1 MILCRLFWEFCKTGL
16 FAIGGGMATV
26 PFLREIADKTGWFT
40 AGQLADMIAVSEST
54 PGPLGVNMATYVG
67 YTVGSSQLGSPWM
80 GIVGAVTATLGL
92 IFPSIVI
99 VLCISFFLKRFRTST
114 LVDAALYGLRPASVA
129 LISAA
134 GVEIVLF
141 AILRVDS
148 IYQIGAAQLS
158 WKSVALAAGVYAG
171 TNLIPKLKK
180 LHPIWFIL
188 LSAIVGIILKMG

>member
-1 MILCRLFWEFCKTGL
+1 MILCKLFWEFCKTGL

-67 YTVGSSQLGSPWM
+67 YTVGSTQLGSPWM

-141 AILRVDS
+141 AMLRVDS

>member
-1 MILCRLFWEFCKTGL
+1 MILCKLFWEFCKTGL

-67 YTVGSSQLGSPWM
+67 YTVGSTQLGSPWM
-80 GIVGAVTATLGL
+80 GMVGAVTATLGL

-188 LSAIVGIILKMG
+188 LSAIVGIVLKMG

>member
-1 MILCRLFWEFCKTGL
+1 MILCKLFWEFCKTGL

-171 TNLIPKLKK
+171 TNLIPKIKK

-188 LSAIVGIILKMG
+188 LSAIVGVILKMG

>member
-1 MILCRLFWEFCKTGL
+1 MILCKLFWEFCKTGL

-67 YTVGSSQLGSPWM
+67 YTVGYSQLGSHWM
-80 GIVGAVTATLGL
+80 GIVGAVAATLGL

-141 AILRVDS
+141 AMLRVDS
-148 IYQIGAAQLS
+148 IYQMGAAQLS

-188 LSAIVGIILKMG
+188 LSAIVGVLLKMG

>member
-67 YTVGSSQLGSPWM
+67 YTVGLSQLGSPWM
-80 GIVGAVTATLGL
+80 GIVGAVAATLGL

-188 LSAIVGIILKMG
+188 LSAIAGIVLKMG

>member
-1 MILCRLFWEFCKTGL
+1 MILCKLFWEFCKTGL

-67 YTVGSSQLGSPWM
+67 YTVGLSQLGSPWM

-141 AILRVDS
+141 AMLRVDS

-188 LSAIVGIILKMG
+188 LSAVVGVLLKMG

>member
-1 MILCRLFWEFCKTGL
+1 MILCKLFWKFCKTGL

-67 YTVGSSQLGSPWM
+67 YTGGSSQLGSPWM

-141 AILRVDS
+141 AMLRVDS

-188 LSAIVGIILKMG
+188 LSAIVGVLLKMG

>member
-1 MILCRLFWEFCKTGL
+1 MILCKLFWDFCKTGL

-67 YTVGSSQLGSPWM
+67 YTVGLSQLGSPWM

-188 LSAIVGIILKMG
+188 LSAIVGIVLKMG

>member
-1 MILCRLFWEFCKTGL
+1 MILCKLFWEFCKTGL

-188 LSAIVGIILKMG
+188 LSAIVGVVLKMG

>member
-1 MILCRLFWEFCKTGL
+1 MILCKLFWEFCKTGL

-67 YTVGSSQLGSPWM
+67 YTVGSTQLGSPWM

-141 AILRVDS
+141 AMLRVDS

-180 LHPIWFIL
+180 LHPIWFSL

>member
-80 GIVGAVTATLGL
+80 GIVGAVAATLGL

-188 LSAIVGIILKMG
+188 LSAVVGIVLKMG